1 MTEQADAKTAALNL
15 FERYSNYLL
24 VTTVVAAGWIASNG
38 VTFTSFVMKSA
49 ALWSLGVSI
58 VFGIFTLALLPLIA
72 EQARDEESIFMV
84 PVKFTLFG
92 IRCTLYLPQTCRPQ
106 HALFILGIIFYCIG
120 NARFSWIGIVFG
132 SIAIVYGLFSMPRR
146 SRR

>member
-92 IRCTLYLPQTCRPQ
+92 IRCTIFAPDVPSSTRPV
-106 HALFILGIIFYCIG
+106 YSG
-120 NARFSWIGIVFG
+120 NHFLLHR
-132 SIAIVYGLFSMPRR
+132 
-146 SRR
+146 